1 MLWLLA
7 TSSFR
12 RAQASGLTRAAP
24 SPSYW
29 LYGLSLD
36 PVSSAAGYATGG
48 DIKSQRLSD
57 RWEVPAGS
65 DLRISTR
72 SPATVHVVFGEPDA
86 VSVQVRQLSA
96 LTHITMSSKG

>member
-7 TSSFR
+7 INSLR
-12 RAQASGLTRAAP
+12 KAPALRAAP

-29 LYGLSLD
+29 LRALSLD
-36 PVSSAAGYATGG
+36 PVGSAAGYATGG
-48 DIKSQRLSD
+48 DIESQRLSD

-86 VSVQVRQLSA
+86 VSVQVRQLHA
-96 LTHITMSSKG
+96 LTHKLLTGKG